1 MTDIQGDVF
10 KDIQDIPTLD
20 APRPIN
26 AIIQEGE
33 KAFVSASTNATAAIL
48 SDLEIDEY
56 VTHFYERRV
65 DLVTF
70 EPHTFTLAPH
80 ELNELLDWIKSH
92 DHESH
97 QEIEETNKM
106 TFSPYNLYRRV
117 MDAKLSVPEQLICF
131 EHIYLII
138 RKFESSDVCDSEVN
152 IFGDESA
159 MDDTYDD

>member
-1 MTDIQGDVF
+1 MT
-10 KDIQDIPTLD
+10 DIQDIPTLD

-26 AIIQEGE
+26 AIIEQGE
-33 KAFVSASTNATAAIL
+33 KAFVSAIANVTINAAIL

-97 QEIEETNKM
+97 QFPEETNET

-117 MDAKLSVPEQLICF
+117 IDAKLSVPEQLICF

-138 RKFESSDVCDSEVN
+138 RKFEQSDENEVN